1 MPKAYFSKLERPEK
15 APQLCRLAESWLE
28 QGKRVLVLVADE
40 NQAVTLD
47 RFMWTWN
54 KGSFI
59 PHACDNDAVE
69 CHDEPVVISWRE
81 RNINNATVVILGRPA
96 DKSFL
101 SGFETI
107 VDFAETH
114 SPEVLAA
121 SRARFRSYREAG
133 FEPEM
138 LE

>member
-1 MPKAYFSKLERPEK
+1 MPKAYFCRLERKEK
-15 APQLCRLAESWLE
+15 ALHLCRLAEEWY
-28 QGKRVLVLVADE
+28 QRGTRVLVLVADE

-47 RFMWTWN
+47 RFMWTWK

-59 PHACDNDAVE
+59 PHACDCDTVE

-81 RNINNATVVILGRPA
+81 RNINNATVVILGKPVA
-96 DKSFL
+96 IGFL
-101 SGFETI
+101 KGFDTVI
-107 VDFAETH
+107 DFAETWDDEALKH
-114 SPEVLAA
+114 
-121 SRARFRSYREAG
+121 SRARFKRYREAG